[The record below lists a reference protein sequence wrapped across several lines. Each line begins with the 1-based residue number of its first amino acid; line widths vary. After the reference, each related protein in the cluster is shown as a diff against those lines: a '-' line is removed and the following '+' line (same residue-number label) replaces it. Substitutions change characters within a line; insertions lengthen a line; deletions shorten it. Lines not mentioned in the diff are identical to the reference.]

1 MGADKKYRYP
11 GIRSFETEDSDIFFG
26 REDDRKKL
34 AALVETEKTVLL
46 YSRSG
51 LGKSSL
57 VKAALIP
64 ELEANGYRCYYV
76 RLGLHQPESFSPV
89 QNVLK
94 RTILAQET
102 KPANT
107 FLNKFIN
114 RRHSLWFTFK
124 EIQVSQKGSAAPAV
138 LVFDQFEEIS
148 SYPVQQ
154 FLEFKKQ
161 LAELIFTGVPR
172 QYQDALKDDLL
183 LEEPLADEEL
193 EQLYQPLRVKAIFVI
208 RSDQMSTVNKCADFF
223 PNILKHYYELKS
235 LSKNQALMA
244 IQEPAQKKGT
254 FITNSF
260 FYRQEALEKILG
272 ALSSSRSNEIDSAQ
286 LQILLQYIEQDI
298 VEKKQDSDV
307 TPEDLGDLNKVYENY
322 YNNSL
327 KKLKSNRQEAQV
339 LLEDKLIIDGRRISY
354 DKALCLQLVSDEIL
368 NILIETRLI
377 RQEPNTT
384 GGYSYEIS
392 HDSLVAPILEAREKR
407 IRKETEAERERLRAE
422 EEAKQK
428 EAYEAVLREQR
439 RKQKVQRLILYVIS
453 AAAVIAIISGVFAIQ
468 QNIKAKEEQKKTQSA
483 LNSFIEAEIT
493 RKTLEIEQ
501 LDKDANTYVNSEDK
515 RLEAAT
521 RKQSDVLKQEI
532 KVLQGRIK

>member
-1 MGADKKYRYP
+1 MGIDKKYRYP

-34 AALVETEKTVLL
+34 SALVETEKTVLL
-46 YSRSG
+46 YSKSG

-64 ELEANGYRCYYV
+64 ELEANGYRCYYI
-76 RLGLHQPESFSPV
+76 RFGLHQPQSFSPV
-89 QNVLK
+89 QNILK
-94 RTILAQET
+94 RTMLEQRTESG
-102 KPANT
+102 NT
-107 FLNKFIN
+107 FLKKFIN

-124 EIQVSQKGSAAPAV
+124 EIQVSQKGSAAPVV

-148 SYPVQQ
+148 SYPAKQ
-154 FLEFKKQ
+154 FTEFKKQ
-161 LAELIFTGVPR
+161 LAELVFTGVP
-172 QYQDALKDDLL
+172 QEYQDALKEDML
-183 LEEPLADEEL
+183 LEEPISDEEL

-223 PNILKHYYELKS
+223 PNILKNYYELRS
-235 LSKNQALMA
+235 LTQTQALMA

-260 FYRQEALEKILG
+260 SYQQGALDKILG
-272 ALSSSRSNEIDSAQ
+272 TLSSSRNNEIDSAQ

-298 VEKKQDSDV
+298 VEKKQDTDV
-307 TPEDLGDLNKVYENY
+307 TPDDLGDLNKVYENY

-339 LLEDKLIIDGRRISY
+339 LLEDKLIIGGRRISY
-354 DKALCLQLVSDEIL
+354 DKALCLQLVSDDIL
-368 NILIETRLI
+368 NTLIETRLI

-392 HDSLVAPILEAREKR
+392 HDSLVSPILEAREKR
-407 IRKETEAERERLRAE
+407 ILKETEEEKERFRAQ

-428 EAYEAVLREQR
+428 EAYETVLREQR
-439 RKQKVQRLILYVIS
+439 KKQKVQRLILYVIS
-453 AAAVIAIISGVFAIQ
+453 AAAIIAIISGVFAIQ
-468 QNIKAKEEQKKTQSA
+468 QNAKAKEEQKQTQIA
-483 LNSFIEAEIT
+483 LNEFIKAEIK
-493 RKTLEIEQ
+493 RKTLEIDQ
-501 LDKDANTYVNSEDK
+501 LDKDANTYVNSGDK
-515 RLEAAT
+515 KLEAAT
-521 RKQSDVLKQEI
+521 REQSDVLKQEI
-532 KVLQGRIK
+532 KVLKGRIK